1 MSQTAFDFT
10 LNTRDHDVLRTLK
23 TLCKSEGRN
32 TFSADD
38 IFLLQLDRFFSDKQ
52 HEIGSWFARLQHHK
66 KIEAVGYVRSK
77 RVTNHMRQVRVY
89 AFVEKEGGIQK

>member
-1 MSQTAFDFT
+1 MSQVFDFT
-10 LNTRDHDVLRTLK
+10 LNVRDIDVLRTLH

-38 IFLLQLDRFFSDKQ
+38 IFLLQLDRFFKDKT
-52 HEIGSWFARLQHHK
+52 HDVGAWFARMQHHK

-77 RVTNHMRQVRVY
+77 RATNHMRQIRLY
-89 AFVEKEGGIQK
+89 LFVEKEGSGK